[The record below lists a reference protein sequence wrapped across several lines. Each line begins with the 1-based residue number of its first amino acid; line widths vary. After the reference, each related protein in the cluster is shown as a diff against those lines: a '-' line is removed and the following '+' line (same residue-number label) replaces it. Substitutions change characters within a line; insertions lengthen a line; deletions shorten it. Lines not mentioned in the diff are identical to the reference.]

1 MSDKILYLVAV
12 LITLASLAVVAAFWI
27 AVFFAALWIAAQ
39 FPYVSCAVFVVLILW
54 KTYKELS
61 E

>member
-39 FPYVSCAVFVVLILW
+39 FPHASCAVFVVLILW
-54 KTYKELS
+54 RMYKDLS

>member
-1 MSDKILYLVAV
+1 MSDRILYLIAV
-12 LITLASLAVVAAFWI
+12 LITLASLAVLAAFWI
-27 AVFFAALWIAAQ
+27 AVFFTALFLAAE

-61 E
+61 

>member
-1 MSDKILYLVAV
+1 MSDRILYLIAV
-12 LITLASLAVVAAFWI
+12 LITMASLAVLAAFWI

-54 KTYKELS
+54 KMYKDLS

>member
-39 FPYVSCAVFVVLILW
+39 FPHTSCAVFVVLILW
-54 KTYKELS
+54 KMYKDLS